1 MLLSAIISEEPTTMT
16 ESSSMYPD
24 EHTYS
29 LVPSPNI
36 EKLGGAEDVRGYTNT
51 LFNTYTVLHLYLDMG
66 TMLGRVGPRLFKM

>member
-1 MLLSAIISEEPTTMT
+1 MLLSAIISEEPMTIT

-24 EHTYS
+24 EH
-29 LVPSPNI
+29 I